1 VRFAKRLRSKIK
13 RVLTAPATTPAWL
26 FLARTL
32 AIRPPGENSFEFA
45 SVEEAIDYARN
56 ISRGNLSRRPIAKV
70 LLQARELP
78 KE

>member
-1 VRFAKRLRSKIK
+1 
-13 RVLTAPATTPAWL
+13 L

-56 ISRGNLSRRPIAKV
+56 ISRGNLSRRPIAKE